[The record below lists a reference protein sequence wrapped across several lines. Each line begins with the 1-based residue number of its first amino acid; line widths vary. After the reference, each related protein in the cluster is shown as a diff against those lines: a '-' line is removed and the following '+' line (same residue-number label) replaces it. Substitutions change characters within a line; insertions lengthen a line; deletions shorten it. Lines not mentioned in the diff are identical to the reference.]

1 MRFDSYIYKNNL
13 MKSFKI
19 FMTAALVISAICLS
33 SCGKK
38 GFLKPDDKK
47 AKHGC
52 NHQNEDSS
60 ETTAQSGT

>member
-1 MRFDSYIYKNNL
+1 LIHTFTKTNR
-13 MKSFKI
+13 MKSIKI
-19 FMTAALVISAICLS
+19 FMTAVLVISAIGLS

-52 NHQNEDSS
+52 NHHNEDSS